1 MVESYSNISGLSREK
16 SDSGAGVFTVT
27 QINEYA
33 KMLIDGN
40 AVMRN
45 VCIKGEISNF
55 VNHRSGHLYFT
66 LKDAGGV
73 LRSVMFGSQASKLK
87 FAPEDG
93 MKVIAH
99 GRISVYVQ
107 GGQYQLTADELEPDG
122 TGALYIAFEQ
132 LKRRLEAEGLFR
144 SEYKRPI
151 PKIPTRIGIIT
162 SPTGAAVRDMINV
175 TGRRFPYAEIV
186 IFPSLVQGSEAVEN
200 LCEGLRYF
208 NSEKRVDVI
217 IIGRGGGSI
226 EDLWAFNDER
236 LARTIRWSEIPVISA
251 VGHET
256 DFTIADFVADRRAPT
271 PSAAAEI
278 AVPDTIV
285 LQRQIG
291 NIIGRMEQ
299 LISHNLKIQRH
310 RLDGLAGRRC
320 MTEPDSVTE
329 ERRMILLML
338 EKQLD
343 AAAER
348 TLSYKRSDFARLT
361 SALRTLNP
369 MSVISRGYSA
379 VFDSDGALV
388 KSIEQLEDGDLFTFR
403 ASDGEIDGTVI
414 GKRSLT

>member
-73 LRSVMFGSQASKLK
+73 LRSVKFGSQASKLK

-151 PKIPTRIGIIT
+151 PKN
-162 SPTGAAVRDMINV
+162 SD
-175 TGRRFPYAEIV
+175 
-186 IFPSLVQGSEAVEN
+186 EN
-200 LCEGLRYF
+200 RNY
-208 NSEKRVDVI
+208 NI
-217 IIGRGGGSI
+217 AHWRGGS
-226 EDLWAFNDER
+226 
-236 LARTIRWSEIPVISA
+236 
-251 VGHET
+251 
-256 DFTIADFVADRRAPT
+256 
-271 PSAAAEI
+271 
-278 AVPDTIV
+278 
-285 LQRQIG
+285 
-291 NIIGRMEQ
+291 
-299 LISHNLKIQRH
+299 
-310 RLDGLAGRRC
+310 
-320 MTEPDSVTE
+320 
-329 ERRMILLML
+329 
-338 EKQLD
+338 
-343 AAAER
+343 
-348 TLSYKRSDFARLT
+348 
-361 SALRTLNP
+361 
-369 MSVISRGYSA
+369 
-379 VFDSDGALV
+379 
-388 KSIEQLEDGDLFTFR
+388 
-403 ASDGEIDGTVI
+403 
-414 GKRSLT
+414 